1 MIMEP
6 YTIYVNE
13 TILEVRPQKDGT
25 FQIFKDDEYL
35 ALLDPDI
42 TDLGVVWS
50 SPDDI
55 SEEYTIQIG
64 ETIEERN
71 PYKL

>member
-1 MIMEP
+1 MEP

-25 FQIFKDDEYL
+25 FLVFKEGERV

-50 SPDDI
+50 SKDDI
-55 SEEYTIQIG
+55 SEEYVIQIG

-71 PYKL
+71 PTKL

>member
-1 MIMEP
+1 MEP

-13 TILEVRPQKDGT
+13 TILEVRPQDDGT
-25 FQIFKDDEYL
+25 YEIFKDGVHL

-42 TDLGVVWS
+42 NDLGVVWS

-55 SEEYTIQIG
+55 SEEYAIQIG
-64 ETIEERN
+64 ETIEKRY
-71 PYKL
+71 PI

>member
-1 MIMEP
+1 MEP

-13 TILEVRPQKDGT
+13 TILDVHPQKDGT
-25 FQIFKDDEYL
+25 FLVFKEGKRL
-35 ALLDPDI
+35 ALLNPDI

-55 SEEYTIQIG
+55 SEEYAIQIG